1 MKQVGVFVMVLFL
14 LLPPSSAHPGKT
26 DANGGHYNRST
37 GEYHYHHGFP
47 EHQHENGICPY
58 DYEDKT
64 EDSHGMVTIRAPEA
78 PFYRKGDLFMSEQ
91 EYRIMVFMR
100 ECRHCS
106 RTDLL
111 NSFIGEMDINE
122 ANLLLQAL
130 SKRKWI
136 SMDFDMN
143 AEITPRGLSALLIVE
158 EEKRKQEAQRAE
170 NQAKERA
177 AEAKR
182 LKERAEDRADQER
195 RYRGQNRVT
204 IGAAF
209 ISFFLGMIV
218 EHFSGILGF
227 LVHCFQ

>member
-1 MKQVGVFVMVLFL
+1 
-14 LLPPSSAHPGKT
+14 
-26 DANGGHYNRST
+26 
-37 GEYHYHHGFP
+37 
-47 EHQHENGICPY
+47 
-58 DYEDKT
+58 
-64 EDSHGMVTIRAPEA
+64 
-78 PFYRKGDLFMSEQ
+78 MSEQ
-91 EYRIMVFMR
+91 EYKIMLFMR
-100 ECRHCS
+100 ECHHCS

-111 NSFIGEMDINE
+111 NSFIGKMDVNE
-122 ANLLLQAL
+122 ANLLLQGL

-136 SMDFDMN
+136 RLDFSMN
-143 AEITPRGLSALLIVE
+143 VEITPEGLSALLIVE

-182 LKERAEDRADQER
+182 LQERLEDQADAER
-195 RYRGQNRVT
+195 RYRGHNRVT

-227 LVHCFQ
+227 FVHLLQ

>member
-1 MKQVGVFVMVLFL
+1 
-14 LLPPSSAHPGKT
+14 
-26 DANGGHYNRST
+26 
-37 GEYHYHHGFP
+37 
-47 EHQHENGICPY
+47 
-58 DYEDKT
+58 
-64 EDSHGMVTIRAPEA
+64 
-78 PFYRKGDLFMSEQ
+78 MSEQ
-91 EYRIMVFMR
+91 EYKIMLFMR
-100 ECRHCS
+100 ERHHCS

-111 NSFIGEMDINE
+111 NSFIGKMDVNE
-122 ANLLLQAL
+122 ANLLLQVL

-136 SMDFDMN
+136 RLDFSMN
-143 AEITPRGLSALLIVE
+143 VEITPEGLSALLLVE

-182 LKERAEDRADQER
+182 LQERLEDQADAER

-218 EHFSGILGF
+218 EHFSGVLGF
-227 LVHCFQ
+227 LVLFFQ